1 MFDINYVLV
10 YIVLSLSL
18 SLYLFQ
24 RRQNSITRP
33 KVFIFKIFALH
44 YSCAILEISWTQYF
58 VHNKRIFLQFSSC
71 VPTANERDKPPA
83 PTVVVTAT
91 GTFTAIAI
99 RTIPVK
105 QIHVVLKSPKSTLLN
120 NLRLYPF

>member
-1 MFDINYVLV
+1 MFLFSMFDVNYV

-18 SLYLFQ
+18 FFFTSFKEDKIPLPDRKYLFL
-24 RRQNSITRP
+24 R
-33 KVFIFKIFALH
+33 FLALH

-71 VPTANERDKPPA
+71 VPTTNERDKPPA

-91 GTFTAIAI
+91 GTITAIAI

-105 QIHVVLKSPKSTLLN
+105 QIHVVLKPPKIHIAE
-120 NLRLYPF
+120 